1 MPKRNYKKLKKK
13 LKKKLQKIKNYK
25 ISDNKLAALVFIV
38 TAVLG
43 ARIGNYI
50 RIFAFQKER
59 EQEYSN
65 LYSEPEPQDWEVGR
79 APDDESK
86 WDDDPRAG
94 AGAPP
99 TVSLFGKNR
108 NKKIAL
114 ASILG
119 GTLGVGTGFYLRD
132 KFYKRG
138 KKNEKEMKERQRKD
152 DEDFE
157 RLQKKLRES
166 DAPESRIEE
175 PRKKIE
181 FEEFDQEYFNQYNI
195 PFEDFEIKSNIDSG
209 TTGLEEEGD
218 FIRAME
224 ELNKSKKKLK
234 DYKKKTK
241 KDKRIFS
248 RNKDVNAK
256 ISIINKKIEENEKQV
271 EELEKIYDD
280 YFVNKKVRL
289 TKKDLIRILSREEG
303 RDKDDLKYYSY
314 WELYKMYE
322 EIMEEQKAE
331 EDHQRYIQ
339 KILNSS
345 KEKPVQEVMLFGKKK
360 RKRRKKKRK

>member
-1 MPKRNYKKLKKK
+1 MPKRNYKKLKKN

-50 RIFAFQKER
+50 RFFAYQKEK
-59 EQEYSN
+59 EQNDPYEP
-65 LYSEPEPQDWEVGR
+65 YSEYDGR
-79 APDDESK
+79 PPDDEGK
-86 WDDDPRAG
+86 WDDDPRRG
-94 AGAPP
+94 SGYVES

-119 GTLGVGTGFYLRD
+119 GTLGVGTGYYLRD
-132 KFYKRG
+132 KFYKKG
-138 KKNEKEMKERQRKD
+138 KKNTKEMEERMKKD
-152 DEDFE
+152 DEEFE

-181 FEEFDQEYFNQYNI
+181 FEENFNQKLFDSMNI
-195 PFEDFEIKSNIDSG
+195 PFEDDEDFEIKSKIEF
-209 TTGLEEEGD
+209 TGLEEEGD
-218 FIRAME
+218 YFRAMR

-234 DYKKKTK
+234 EKKKNTK
-241 KDKRIFS
+241 KEKRIF
-248 RNKDVNAK
+248 RNKGVKKRINSIKEQIKKNEQQAK
-256 ISIINKKIEENEKQV
+256 
-271 EELEKIYDD
+271 ELEEFYDN
-280 YFVNKKVRL
+280 YFENKEKRL
-289 TKKDLIRILSREEG
+289 TKKDLIRILSRETEE
-303 RDKDDLKYYSY
+303 DPNNLKYYSY

-322 EIMEEQKAE
+322 EIMEEQKIKE
-331 EDHQRYIQ
+331 EYQN
-339 KILNSS
+339 KVWELLNS
-345 KEKPVQEVMLFGKKK
+345 EDKPVQEVMLFGKKK

>member
-1 MPKRNYKKLKKK
+1 MPRGDYKKLKKN

-25 ISDNKLAALVFIV
+25 INDNKLAALVFIV

-59 EQEYSN
+59 NEPHELYPEYD
-65 LYSEPEPQDWEVGR
+65 ERP
-79 APDDESK
+79 PDDEGK
-86 WDDDPRAG
+86 WDDDPRRG
-94 AGAPP
+94 SGYVESD
-99 TVSLFGKNR
+99 VSLFGKNR

-152 DEDFE
+152 DEEYEEIKRLLELKDKPPTNSEYSEGIKFDFE
-157 RLQKKLRES
+157 DFNKN
-166 DAPESRIEE
+166 
-175 PRKKIE
+175 
-181 FEEFDQEYFNQYNI
+181 FEEISKNDKDD
-195 PFEDFEIKSNIDSG
+195 EDFEIKSKIDSG
-209 TTGLEEEGD
+209 TTGLEEERD

-234 DYKKKTK
+234 EKKKKTK
-241 KDKRIFS
+241 QEKRIFS
-248 RNKDVNAK
+248 RNKVVKERVNSIREQIENNEQQAK
-256 ISIINKKIEENEKQV
+256 
-271 EELEKIYDD
+271 ELEEFYDD
-280 YFVNKKVRL
+280 YLENKEKRL
-289 TKKDLIRILSREEG
+289 TKKDLIRILSRETGE
-303 RDKDDLKYYSY
+303 DKDNLKYYSY
-314 WELYKMYE
+314 WELYKMYTKLKK
-322 EIMEEQKAE
+322 EQKDYQNKVWE
-331 EDHQRYIQ
+331 LMDSED
-339 KILNSS
+339 
-345 KEKPVQEVMLFGKKK
+345 KPIQEVMLFGKKK